1 MTKNQK
7 AIFCMLLAGVLFSL
21 TEVAMKKINA
31 DLNGVQVNA
40 TRYFLCGVFLMPWSR
55 ARLKA
60 MDTHIHA
67 AQMKLCALL
76 AFSGITIVGPL
87 YQMASATLGAGNTG
101 VIFSSTPLFII
112 MLAALLL
119 HTPVTRRE
127 GIALALQVLAIAI
140 LVDPFHMTMDPVGVA
155 SLLVCV
161 VCYSLY
167 AVGGKK
173 LITDLGS
180 ITVTAWSFFWGGV
193 QLLLVAGL
201 SHIPAVSQWLMAHG
215 FANYAC
221 VPLFTGYTW
230 ENLPWVLVLYI
241 GITLVAFLSWFLAI
255 EWGGVAL
262 GSLTYFIK
270 PALSPLFALIFAGE
284 PITTKMMIGM
294 VLMIG
299 EAFVALKR

>member
-7 AIFCMLLAGVLFSL
+7 AIFCMLLAGILFSL

-40 TRYFLCGVFLMPWSR
+40 TRYFLCGLALMPWSR
-55 ARLKA
+55 AQLKVRSTT
-60 MDTHIHA
+60 MTA
-67 AQMKLCALL
+67 AQMKLCTLL
-76 AFSGITIVGPL
+76 GFFGIFIVGPL
-87 YQMASATLGAGNTG
+87 YQMASATLGAANTG

-112 MLAALLL
+112 MLAALIL

-127 GIALALQVLAIAI
+127 SIALALQVLAIAI

-155 SLLVCV
+155 ALLLCV

-173 LITDLGS
+173 LMPALGS

-193 QLLLVAGL
+193 QLLLVAGM
-201 SHIPAVSQWLMAHG
+201 SHIPAVAQYLTAHG
-215 FANYAC
+215 FANYAY

-230 ENLPWVLVLYI
+230 ANLPWVLLLYI

-270 PALSPLFALIFAGE
+270 PALSPVFALIFVGE
-284 PITTKMMIGM
+284 PITAKMLTGM
-294 VLMIG
+294 ALMISG
-299 EAFVALKR
+299 AFVALRK

>member
-1 MTKNQK
+1 
-7 AIFCMLLAGVLFSL
+7 MLLAGILFSL

-40 TRYFLCGVFLMPWSR
+40 TRYFLCGLALMPWSR
-55 ARLKA
+55 AQLKA
-60 MDTHIHA
+60 RNAAMTA

-76 AFSGITIVGPL
+76 GFLGIFIVGPL
-87 YQMASATLGAGNTG
+87 YQMASATLGAANTG

-112 MLAALLL
+112 MLAALFL
-119 HTPVTRRE
+119 HVSVTKRE
-127 GIALALQVLAIAI
+127 SIALALQVLAIAI

-155 SLLVCV
+155 ALLLCV

-173 LITDLGS
+173 LMPVLGS
-180 ITVTAWSFFWGGV
+180 ITVTAWSFFWGGI
-193 QLLLVAGL
+193 QLLLVAGM
-201 SHIPAVSQWLMAHG
+201 SHIPAVAQYLAAHG
-215 FANYAC
+215 FANYAY

-230 ENLPWVLVLYI
+230 ANLPWVLLLYI

-270 PALSPLFALIFAGE
+270 PALSPVFALIFVGE
-284 PITTKMMIGM
+284 PITAKMLTGM
-294 VLMIG
+294 ALMISG
-299 EAFVALKR
+299 AFVALRK

>member
-7 AIFCMLLAGVLFSL
+7 AIFCMLLAGILFSL

-40 TRYFLCGVFLMPWSR
+40 TRYFLCGLALMPWSR
-55 ARLKA
+55 AQLKVRSTT
-60 MDTHIHA
+60 MTA
-67 AQMKLCALL
+67 AQMKLCTLL
-76 AFSGITIVGPL
+76 GFFGIFIVGPL
-87 YQMASATLGAGNTG
+87 YQMASATLGAANTG

-112 MLAALLL
+112 MLAALIL

-127 GIALALQVLAIAI
+127 SIALALQVLAIAI

-155 SLLVCV
+155 ALLLCV

-173 LITDLGS
+173 LMHALGS

-193 QLLLVAGL
+193 QLLLVAGM
-201 SHIPAVSQWLMAHG
+201 SHIPAVAQYLTAHG
-215 FANYAC
+215 FANYAY

-230 ENLPWVLVLYI
+230 ANLSWVLLLYI

-270 PALSPLFALIFAGE
+270 PALSPVFALIFVGE
-284 PITTKMMIGM
+284 PITAKMLTGM
-294 VLMIG
+294 ALMISG
-299 EAFVALKR
+299 AFVALRK

>member
-1 MTKNQK
+1 
-7 AIFCMLLAGVLFSL
+7 
-21 TEVAMKKINA
+21 
-31 DLNGVQVNA
+31 
-40 TRYFLCGVFLMPWSR
+40 
-55 ARLKA
+55 

-193 QLLLVAGL
+193 QLLLW
-201 SHIPAVSQWLMAHG
+201 PACPTSRLCPNG
-215 FANYAC
+215 
-221 VPLFTGYTW
+221 
-230 ENLPWVLVLYI
+230 
-241 GITLVAFLSWFLAI
+241 
-255 EWGGVAL
+255 
-262 GSLTYFIK
+262 
-270 PALSPLFALIFAGE
+270 
-284 PITTKMMIGM
+284 
-294 VLMIG
+294 
-299 EAFVALKR
+299 

>member
-1 MTKNQK
+1 
-7 AIFCMLLAGVLFSL
+7 MLLAGILFSL

-40 TRYFLCGVFLMPWSR
+40 TRYFLCGLALMPWSR
-55 ARLKA
+55 AQLKVRSTT
-60 MDTHIHA
+60 MTA

-76 AFSGITIVGPL
+76 GFLGIFIVGPL
-87 YQMASATLGAGNTG
+87 YQMASVTLGAANTG

-119 HTPVTRRE
+119 HVSVTKRE
-127 GIALALQVLAIAI
+127 SIALALQVLAIAI
-140 LVDPFHMTMDPVGVA
+140 LVDPFHMTMDPAGVA
-155 SLLVCV
+155 AMLMCV
-161 VCYSLY
+161 VCSSLY

-173 LITDLGS
+173 LMPVLGS
-180 ITVTAWSFFWGGV
+180 ITVTAWSFFWGGI
-193 QLLLVAGL
+193 QLLLVAGM
-201 SHIPAVSQWLMAHG
+201 SHIPAVAQYLAAHG

-230 ENLPWVLVLYI
+230 ANLPWVLLLYI

-270 PALSPLFALIFAGE
+270 PALSPVFALIFVGE
-284 PITTKMMIGM
+284 PITTKMLIGM
-294 VLMIG
+294 VLMISV
-299 EAFVALKR
+299 ALVALKR

>member
-7 AIFCMLLAGVLFSL
+7 AIFCMLLAGILFSL

-40 TRYFLCGVFLMPWSR
+40 TRYFLCGLALMPWSR
-55 ARLKA
+55 AQLKVRSTT
-60 MDTHIHA
+60 MTA
-67 AQMKLCALL
+67 AQMKLCTLL
-76 AFSGITIVGPL
+76 GFFGIFIVGPL
-87 YQMASATLGAGNTG
+87 YQMASATLGAANTG

-112 MLAALLL
+112 MLAALIL

-127 GIALALQVLAIAI
+127 SIALALQVLAIAI

-155 SLLVCV
+155 ALLLCV

-173 LITDLGS
+173 LMPALGS

-193 QLLLVAGL
+193 QLLLVAGM
-201 SHIPAVSQWLMAHG
+201 SHIPAVAQYLTAHG
-215 FANYAC
+215 FANYAY

-230 ENLPWVLVLYI
+230 ANLSWVLLLYI

-270 PALSPLFALIFAGE
+270 PALSPVFALIFVGE
-284 PITTKMMIGM
+284 PITAKMLTGM
-294 VLMIG
+294 ALMISG
-299 EAFVALKR
+299 AFVALRK

>member
-1 MTKNQK
+1 
-7 AIFCMLLAGVLFSL
+7 MLLAGILFSL

-40 TRYFLCGVFLMPWSR
+40 TRYFLCGLALMPWSR
-55 ARLKA
+55 VQLKA
-60 MDTHIHA
+60 RNAAMTA

-76 AFSGITIVGPL
+76 GFLGIFIVGPL
-87 YQMASATLGAGNTG
+87 YQMASATLGAANTG

-119 HTPVTRRE
+119 HAPVTKRE
-127 GIALALQVLAIAI
+127 SIALALQVLAIVI
-140 LVDPFHMTMDPVGVA
+140 LVDPFHMSMDPVGVA
-155 SLLVCV
+155 ALLLCV

-173 LITDLGS
+173 LMPVLGS
-180 ITVTAWSFFWGGV
+180 ITVTTWSFFWGGV
-193 QLLLVAGL
+193 QLLLVAGM
-201 SHIPAVSQWLMAHG
+201 SHVPAVAQYLTAHG

-230 ENLPWVLVLYI
+230 TNLPWILLLYI

-270 PALSPLFALIFAGE
+270 PALSPIFALIFVGE
-284 PITTKMMIGM
+284 PITTKMLIGM
-294 VLMIG
+294 VLMISG
-299 EAFVALKR
+299 AFVALKK

>member
-7 AIFCMLLAGVLFSL
+7 AIFCMLLAGILFSL

-40 TRYFLCGVFLMPWSR
+40 TRYFLCGLALMPWSR
-55 ARLKA
+55 AQLKVRSTT
-60 MDTHIHA
+60 MTA
-67 AQMKLCALL
+67 AQMKLCTLL
-76 AFSGITIVGPL
+76 GFFGIFIVGPL
-87 YQMASATLGAGNTG
+87 YQMASATLGAVNTG

-112 MLAALLL
+112 MLAALIL

-127 GIALALQVLAIAI
+127 SIALALQVLAIAI

-155 SLLVCV
+155 ALLLCV

-173 LITDLGS
+173 LMPALGS

-193 QLLLVAGL
+193 QLLLVAGM
-201 SHIPAVSQWLMAHG
+201 SHIPAVAQYLTAHG
-215 FANYAC
+215 FANYAY

-230 ENLPWVLVLYI
+230 ANLSWVLLLYI

-270 PALSPLFALIFAGE
+270 PALSPVFALIFVGE
-284 PITTKMMIGM
+284 PITAKMLTGM
-294 VLMIG
+294 ALMISG
-299 EAFVALKR
+299 AFVALRK

>member
-140 LVDPFHMTMDPVGVA
+140 LVP
-155 SLLVCV
+155 
-161 VCYSLY
+161 
-167 AVGGKK
+167 
-173 LITDLGS
+173 S
-180 ITVTAWSFFWGGV
+180 I
-193 QLLLVAGL
+193 
-201 SHIPAVSQWLMAHG
+201 
-215 FANYAC
+215 
-221 VPLFTGYTW
+221 
-230 ENLPWVLVLYI
+230 
-241 GITLVAFLSWFLAI
+241 
-255 EWGGVAL
+255 
-262 GSLTYFIK
+262 
-270 PALSPLFALIFAGE
+270 
-284 PITTKMMIGM
+284 
-294 VLMIG
+294 
-299 EAFVALKR
+299 